1 VCNPEGV
8 AIERLALRCLFVDD
22 SAAFLVAARSLLER
36 EGITV
41 VGVASTGAE
50 ALQRAE
56 ELEPDVILLDVGLG
70 EESGFDVARRLA
82 EETSSGTP
90 SVILIST
97 RSRDELAELID
108 ASPAVGFL
116 SKPDLSA
123 KAIHDLLGI
132 RLDGGRCAHEALVYS
147 TMEEF
152 LAGTVPF
159 VREGLD
165 AGHPVLVATKRA
177 NLRMLREALDADA
190 GRVDFVDSAEWYRD
204 PTSTFEAYDRY
215 TRVRLERGAARVR
228 IIGEPVWPRTSAR
241 AVAEWKRYESVL
253 NVAFRSYPAWVVC
266 PYDAGELPGGILAD
280 AERTH
285 PALRSG
291 QVTRPSP
298 RYTDPEIFVRELGL
312 ELSEIQ
318 ADQR

>member
-1 VCNPEGV
+1 
-8 AIERLALRCLFVDD
+8 LRFLIVDD
-22 SAAFLVAARSLLER
+22 SSGFIVAARSLLER

-82 EETSSGTP
+82 GETSSGTP

-123 KAIHDLLGI
+123 KAIQDLLGI

-190 GRVDFVDSAEWYRD
+190 GRVDFVDSAEWYRSPA
-204 PTSTFEAYDRY
+204 PTLEAFDRY
-215 TRVRLERGAARVR
+215 VRVRLERGARHIR
-228 IIGEPVWPRTSAR
+228 IIGEPVWPGTSPR
-241 AVAEWKRYESVL
+241 MVAAWKGYESGI
-253 NVAFRSYPAWVVC
+253 NIAFASVPASVVC
-266 PYDAGELPGGILAD
+266 LYDASELPDGILAD

-298 RYTDPEIFVRELGL
+298 RYTDPEVFVRELGL
-312 ELSEIQ
+312 ELSKIQ
-318 ADQR
+318 SDWP

>member
-1 VCNPEGV
+1 M
-8 AIERLALRCLFVDD
+8 AIQRLALRCLIVDD
-22 SAAFLVAARSLLER
+22 SAGFLVVARSLLER

-50 ALQRAE
+50 ALHRAV

-70 EESGFDVARRLA
+70 EESGFDLARRLA
-82 EETSSGTP
+82 GETSSGTP

-97 RSRDELAELID
+97 RSGDDLADLID

-116 SKPDLSA
+116 SKLDLSA
-123 KAIHDLLGI
+123 RAICDLLGI
-132 RLDGGRCAHEALVYS
+132 RPDGGRCAHEALVYS
-147 TMEEF
+147 TVEEF

-159 VREGLD
+159 VRDGLD

-190 GRVDFVDSAEWYRD
+190 GRVDFVDSAEWYRS
-204 PTSTFEAYDRY
+204 PASTLEAYDHY
-215 TRVRLERGAARVR
+215 VRVRLKRGARHVR
-228 IIGEPVWPRTSAR
+228 IIGEPVWPRTSPR
-241 AVAEWKRYESVL
+241 MVAAWKGYESGV
-253 NVAFRSYPAWVVC
+253 NVTFASVPASVVC
-266 PYDAGELPGGILAD
+266 PYDAGELPDGILAD

-298 RYTDPEIFVRELGL
+298 RYTDPEVFVRELGV
-312 ELSEIQ
+312 ELAEVR
-318 ADQR
+318 ADRP

>member
-1 VCNPEGV
+1 M
-8 AIERLALRCLFVDD
+8 AIERLALRCLIVDD
-22 SAAFLVAARSLLER
+22 SAGFLVAARSLLER

-50 ALQRAE
+50 ALHRAE

-70 EESGFDVARRLA
+70 EESGFDLARRLA
-82 EETSSGTP
+82 GETPWVTP

-97 RSRDELAELID
+97 RSRDELAELIE

-116 SKPDLSA
+116 SKLDLSA
-123 KAIHDLLGI
+123 KAIRDILGT
-132 RLDGGRCAHEALVYS
+132 RPHGGRCVHEALVYS

-190 GRVDFVDSAEWYRD
+190 GRVDFVDSAEWYRSPA
-204 PTSTFEAYDRY
+204 PTLEAYDRY
-215 TRVRLERGAARVR
+215 IRVRLGEGAGRVR

-241 AVAEWKRYESVL
+241 AVAEWKRYESGI
-253 NVAFRSYPAWVVC
+253 NVALASLPAWVVC
-266 PYDAGELPGGILAD
+266 PYDAGELPDGILAD

-291 QVTRPSP
+291 QATRPSP
-298 RYTDPEIFVRELGL
+298 GYMDPEVFVRELGL
-312 ELSEIQ
+312 EPKPS
-318 ADQR
+318 